1 VNKMGIEDITVNK
14 YTEVEVYCTPE
25 DLRELANKMEKYIKS
40 NNKKGTVPSEFRE
53 YTRKKSWAVV
63 FCIDIDR
70 IVY

>member
-1 VNKMGIEDITVNK
+1 MGIEDITVNK

-25 DLRELANKMEKYIKS
+25 DLRDLANKMERHIK
-40 NNKKGTVPSEFRE
+40 KKGAAMSDFRE
-53 YTRKKSWAVV
+53 YTRKKSWTIV